1 MATYTDDQFGI
12 IFVVNSAAIFAAQ
25 RLQAA
30 EFLIDLSPI
39 LPKFVCSVIKG
50 REVFMSGHV
59 QMSYND
65 LSEQCRGESLVVWFK
80 SLVLSRFHHDRI
92 GLKVSAGL
100 HLKNARFGI
109 AIVARQTSPGLEK
122 IAPIGVRVNG
132 P

>member
-12 IFVVNSAAIFAAQ
+12 IFVADSAAIFAAQ
-25 RLQAA
+25 RLQPA
-30 EFLIDLSPI
+30 EFQIDLTI
-39 LPKFVCSVIKG
+39 LPKFVCIVIKG

-65 LSEQCRGESLVVWFK
+65 LSKQCRGDSLVVWFK

-100 HLKNARFGI
+100 HLKNARSGI

-122 IAPIGVRVNG
+122 TAPIGVRVNG

>member
-65 LSEQCRGESLVVWFK
+65 LSEQCRGESLVV
-80 SLVLSRFHHDRI
+80 
-92 GLKVSAGL
+92 
-100 HLKNARFGI
+100 
-109 AIVARQTSPGLEK
+109 
-122 IAPIGVRVNG
+122 
-132 P
+132 